1 MITDTVTI
9 NEYGQVTLPIW
20 FFEKIGAKKGSPLT
34 IQFDEQSGNFQFL
47 SPTHQDEPKKQ
58 IKSGFGMLKTNIPA
72 VPAVPVDIVPSE

>member
-20 FFEKIGAKKGSPLT
+20 LFEKIGAKKGSPLT

-72 VPAVPVDIVPSE
+72 VPVDIVPSE